1 MGGEKLA
8 SEAAEIFWQALR
20 EGSLLQPRHDQT
32 LWRWSGASD
41 TLANTV
47 PNTSL
52 INWAGAERWV
62 LTETSD
68 TPLEGLVQYQGGDRL
83 AEVYG
88 AISAPQQAL
97 QQRIKHAFDPHGILN
112 AGRLYA
118 WM

>member
-1 MGGEKLA
+1 
-8 SEAAEIFWQALR
+8 
-20 EGSLLQPRHDQT
+20 
-32 LWRWSGASD
+32 
-41 TLANTV
+41 
-47 PNTSL
+47 
-52 INWAGAERWV
+52 
-62 LTETSD
+62 
-68 TPLEGLVQYQGGDRL
+68 VQYQGGDRL